1 MAINATVTKLG
12 GFQNYKMVSSTVGPG
27 NIELLGALIQEG
39 LYDALPA
46 VNTYV

>member
-1 MAINATVTKLG
+1 MDINTTVTKL

-27 NIELLGALIQEG
+27 NIELLGALMKEG

-46 VNTYV
+46 VNTFF